1 LEEFLGRGGGE
12 ENEGFLA
19 CFSFLASFVL
29 KGCLRPGELRSGAG
43 AFCKTLFVK
52 LAKKDFC

>member
-12 ENEGFLA
+12 ENGGFLA
-19 CFSFLASFVL
+19 CFLFFAGFVL

-43 AFCKTLFVK
+43 AFCNTPFVK